1 MNCFKCFSSEK
12 ILNQHEVCLGIY
24 GKQATKMC
32 QKDSNAQFT
41 IYHRQPCEPF
51 EFYADL
57 GPDLKVIQKFI
68 KNNLDELYAG
78 NY

>member
-41 IYHRQPCEPF
+41 IYHRQPCEP
-51 EFYADL
+51 
-57 GPDLKVIQKFI
+57 DLKVIQKFI